1 MQSTTVTC
9 TDTEKTLSADI
20 LKKSDKFLELVVEG
34 SNIKLKLTKKTP
46 DEKIYIGRMSG
57 LEFTSTGE

>member
-20 LKKSDKFLELVVEG
+20 LKKSDKFLEVVVEG